1 MRASEVARA
10 MGMPARSYE
19 HLEAGSGRITYE
31 RVVAFSEATDSDPIA
46 IMATLSTG
54 DAGFA
59 VNCADNKLMSI
70 MMIAV
75 MELSD
80 ELGSDLTYLDA
91 GTLVGGF
98 TRLTRDLAQH
108 VRKRETFAEEWLRM
122 GEERLRSTATPALGR
137 LRPARR

>member
-1 MRASEVARA
+1 

-19 HLEAGSGRITYE
+19 HLEGGTGRITYE
-31 RVVAFSEATDSDPIA
+31 RVVAFSKATDSDPIA

-54 DAGFA
+54 DPRFA

-98 TRLTRDLAQH
+98 TRLTRDFAQH
-108 VRKRETFAEEWLRM
+108 VRKRETFAEEWLRT
-122 GEERLRSTATPALGR
+122 GEERLRTGVVPSLAR
-137 LRPARR
+137 LQTSRR